1 MSRLLEA
8 WLEIRDN
15 PGRTALQA
23 LGVVLGV
30 ASVLGGFSISDSMKR
45 ESERFQVKVGGL
57 DKLKVWPD
65 PPARSGAGTAL
76 EAANLGLRAAD
87 AEAGAALA
95 PGTVAGV
102 STRRY
107 TRALVK
113 SPHAAQE
120 REVTGIGA
128 DDLPMDGYAVARGRA
143 FSAAELDAGAPV
155 AILGTRAARTFFPDG
170 EAAGRQMVLGGVP
183 VAVVG
188 TLAHREFRFGEGQE
202 NVFAWRNRIVAVPA
216 AFVQKRLLADPHRRL
231 DQVAFRV
238 PTVTSIRDFSR
249 DLAALLRRQHR
260 GQKDFR
266 MDDVAARMK
275 RQESQG
281 RVYDLVFLL
290 SGVLAL
296 AGGGIVNVNIGLASL
311 KERVREVG
319 VKMALG
325 ASAREVFRGFMVEA
339 MLLTSIGAAAGLAAG
354 VGFSWA
360 IARFLDVPLYL
371 RPDSFAW
378 AFLMALVFGFGFAL
392 YPAWKASRLSPM
404 EALRYE

>member
-1 MSRLLEA
+1 MMLEA

-30 ASVLGGFSISDSMKR
+30 ASVLGGFSISDSFRR
-45 ESERFQVKVGGL
+45 ESERINVKLGGL
-57 DKLKVWPD
+57 DKLRAWPD
-65 PPARSGAGTAL
+65 PPARSGRPSAL
-76 EAANLGLRAAD
+76 EGANLGLRAAD
-87 AEAGAALA
+87 AEAGAALDPA
-95 PGTVAGV
+95 AVAGV
-102 STRRY
+102 AMRRT
-107 TRALVK
+107 TRALVQ
-113 SPHAAQE
+113 SPHAAQD
-120 REVTGIGA
+120 REVTGVGA
-128 DDLPMDGYAVARGRA
+128 DILPMEGYALAHGRG

-155 AILGTRAARTFFPDG
+155 AVIGTQAARTFFPDG
-170 EAAGRQMVLGGVP
+170 AAVGRRVVLGGVP
-183 VAVVG
+183 VTVVG
-188 TLAHREFRFGEGQE
+188 TLEHRVYRFGEGQE
-202 NVFAWRNRIVAVPA
+202 NVFAWRNRIIAVPA

-231 DQVAFRV
+231 DEVTFRV
-238 PTVTSIRDFSR
+238 PSLGAVRDFGR
-249 DLAALLRRQHR
+249 GLADLLRRQHR
-260 GQKDFR
+260 GQTDFR
-266 MDDVAARMK
+266 LDDVAARVK

-296 AGGGIVNVNIGLASL
+296 VGGGIVNVNIQLASL

-325 ASAREVFRGFMVEA
+325 ASAGEVFKGFMVEA
-339 MLLTSIGAAAGLAAG
+339 MLLTALGAGAGLAAG
-354 VGFSWA
+354 AGLSWIIVGF
-360 IARFLDVPLYL
+360 LEVPLAMRL
-371 RPDSFAW
+371 DSFVW